1 MTKNFFPMLALA
13 LLSQCPRIAAAQTA
27 ADTPPPPIARAASG
41 PQAKADEPMQVDHVV
56 VTANRRIETLQSVAG
71 VVQTI
76 DAEQLRKDGITE
88 IRSLQNDIPGLNIAN
103 QEGNIEIY
111 IRGVGSSNS
120 TELGDPAAASH
131 LNGIYIPRPRGM
143 GTMFYD
149 LERVEVNKGPQGTLY
164 GRNAM
169 AGTLNIITAKP
180 KLDHLGGYVQ
190 FEGGSRNQGA
200 EAALNVPLST
210 TFGLRV
216 AVFEN
221 DKNSGFH
228 NVSPDPASHA
238 LTPAGEEHNQ
248 GARVSAL
255 WLPLDRM
262 TVSMMADA
270 GHEGGTGYPG
280 ANIYTAVKATGE
292 RAEHLPLRDIVYRGA
307 QGTMRNDLSGLQ
319 GKVAYDFDSFGAELS
334 LSQRKVDFYQRNAQ
348 SNGIGWSG
356 RDYSAEKWD
365 DFSTQYWQTKSVS
378 RIGEVRLYSGDDAKT
393 FQWNVGAFA
402 FNENQKVG
410 YLSMTDGG
418 YCCYSGTEF
427 TMPKVLGKSAALF
440 GDGTLAV
447 TSKLRLIGGLRETE
461 EAKSR
466 YGIGGNLALTL
477 GGAGPKGDSDQG
489 ACCVATRLGTEGF
502 MPNLLARP
510 NFDMSKVQT
519 PAQLAAFL
527 MQTTMTPGVRDT
539 LNQQVG
545 PIANGTNPHGN
556 CFTRPDID
564 NGFVTCPNDQ
574 NGGFSYANL
583 TVPEQQVGSSKF
595 HYTDW
600 RVGTEYDLTKDNM
613 VYVKVSTGHK
623 AGGFNDSFH
632 GSTVPEL
639 FRPEQLRV
647 LEAGSRN
654 AFTLGGQRAVFNL
667 SGFYYDYKDQVF
679 QDLTC
684 ITVDNTK
691 TPPTC
696 SGYSLVNRNIGKSRL
711 AGLEAEARFG
721 LPAGF
726 KLDMNGALLHTRISS
741 GTVADVRAIDYGKGG
756 QSPLIDL
763 SGNQLPLASK
773 VNLSTRLQQVF
784 GLFGGKADWQAL
796 LNWRSSYYLTQFNEK
811 AVVAIN
817 GDTTTALAA
826 GFPDRQVGFLTLNLG
841 AGYTFQGGLRLEA
854 YANNVT
860 DKEASQKAL
869 VGAGLDIRF
878 LNDARSFGARARMD
892 F

>member
-1 MTKNFFPMLALA
+1 MTKNLYPLLALA
-13 LLSQCPRIAAAQTA
+13 LLSQCPRIAAAQSA
-27 ADTPPPPIARAASG
+27 AGAPALPPAKAASA
-41 PQAKADEPMQVDHVV
+41 PQAKADEPIQVDHVV

-76 DAEQLRKDGITE
+76 DADQLRKDGITE

-180 KLDHLGGYVQ
+180 RLDHLGGYIQ

-200 EAALNVPLST
+200 EAALNVPLSS

-216 AVFEN
+216 AAFEN

-280 ANIYTAVKATGE
+280 ANIYTAVTSTGL
-292 RAEHLPLRDIVYRGA
+292 RAEQLPLRDIVYRGA
-307 QGTMRNDLSGLQ
+307 QGTMHNDLSGLQ
-319 GKVAYDFDSFGAELS
+319 GKVDYDFDSFGAELS
-334 LSQRKVDFYQRNAQ
+334 LSQRKVDFYQRNAA
-348 SNGIGWSG
+348 SNGIGWPG

-378 RIGEVRLYSGDDAKT
+378 RIGEFRLYSGEDAKT

-477 GGAGPKGDSDQG
+477 GGANF

-527 MQTTMTPGVRDT
+527 MQTTMTPGARDT
-539 LNQQVG
+539 LNQQIG

-556 CFTRPDID
+556 CFIRPDID
-564 NGFVTCPNDQ
+564 NGFVTCPTDQ

-583 TVPEQQVGSSKF
+583 AVPEQQVGSSKF

-600 RVGTEYDLTKDNM
+600 RLGTEYDLTKDNM

-667 SGFYYDYKDQVF
+667 SAFYYDYKDQVF

-691 TPPTC
+691 VPPTC
-696 SGYSLVNRNIGKSRL
+696 SGYSLVNRNIGKSKL

-741 GTVADVRAIDYGKGG
+741 GTVADVRAIDYGNGG
-756 QSPLIDL
+756 VSPLIDL
-763 SGNQLPLASK
+763 TGNQLPLASK
-773 VNLSTRLQQVF
+773 VNLSTRLQQVIP
-784 GLFGGKADWQAL
+784 LLGGKADWQAL

-811 AVVAIN
+811 AVV
-817 GDTTTALAA
+817 DTAGNEKTALAA
-826 GFPDRQVGFLTLNLG
+826 GFPDRQIGFLTLNLG
-841 AGYTFQGGLRLEA
+841 AGYTFEGGLRLEA

-860 DKEASQKAL
+860 DKQASQKAL

>member
-1 MTKNFFPMLALA
+1 MKKTSFTTLALA
-13 LLSQCPRIAAAQTA
+13 LLSQCPQPAAAQSA
-27 ADTPPPPIARAASG
+27 ANVPPPAPAKAASA
-41 PQAKADEPMQVDHVV
+41 PQARTDEPLQVDHVV

-76 DAEQLRKDGITE
+76 DADQLRKDGITE
-88 IRSLQNDIPGLNIAN
+88 IRSLQNEIPGMNIAN

-131 LNGIYIPRPRGM
+131 INGVYIPRPRGM

-180 KLDHLGGYVQ
+180 RLDRFGGYVQ
-190 FEGGSRNQGA
+190 FEGGSRSGGFETAFNM
-200 EAALNVPLST
+200 PLSS

-216 AVFEN
+216 AAFEA

-228 NVSPDPASHA
+228 NVSPDPKSHA
-238 LTPAGEEHNQ
+238 LTPAGDEHNL

-255 WLPLDRM
+255 WLPMDRM

-319 GKVAYDFDSFGAELS
+319 AKVDYDFDSFGAELS

-365 DFSTQYWQTKSVS
+365 DFSTQYWQTKSAS
-378 RIGEVRLYSGDDAKT
+378 HIGEFRLYSGEDAKV
-393 FQWNVGAFA
+393 FQWNVGAFG
-402 FNENQKVG
+402 FNEDQKVG
-410 YLSMTDGG
+410 YLSLTDGG
-418 YCCYSGTEF
+418 YCCFSGTEF
-427 TMPKVLGKSAALF
+427 TMPKVIGKSAALY

-466 YGIGGNLALTL
+466 YGIGGNIALTL
-477 GGAGPKGDSDQG
+477 GGADF
-489 ACCVATRLGTEGF
+489 ACCMATRLGTEGF
-502 MPNLLARP
+502 VPALLARP
-510 NFDMSKVQT
+510 NFDMSKVVT
-519 PAQLAAFL
+519 AQQMAQFL
-527 MQTTMTPGVRDT
+527 MQTSLVPGARDT
-539 LNQQVG
+539 LNAQVG
-545 PIANGTNPHGN
+545 PIADGTNPMGN
-556 CFTRPDID
+556 CFVRSDIN
-564 NGFVTCPNDQ
+564 NGFVTCPTDK

-583 TVPEQQVGSSKF
+583 AVPEQQVGSSKF
-595 HYTDW
+595 HYADW

-613 VYVKVSTGHK
+613 VYVKLSTGHK

-632 GSTVPEL
+632 GSAVPEL

-654 AFTLGGQRAVFNL
+654 AFDLGGRRAVFNV

-684 ITVDNTK
+684 ITVDTTK
-691 TPPTC
+691 NPPTC
-696 SGYSLVNRNIGKSRL
+696 SGYSLVNRNIGKSHL
-711 AGLEAEARFG
+711 AGLEAEGRFA
-721 LPAGF
+721 LPMGF
-726 KLDMNGALLHTRISS
+726 KLDLNGALLHTRIDR
-741 GTVADVRAIDYGKGG
+741 GVVADVRAIDYSKGG

-763 SGNQLPLASK
+763 TGNQLPLASK

-784 GLFGGKADWQAL
+784 GLFDGKADWQAL
-796 LNWRSSYYLTQFNEK
+796 LNWRSSYYLTQFNETP
-811 AVVAIN
+811 VVAL
-817 GDTTTALAA
+817 GGTTTTALAA

-841 AGYTFQGGLRLEA
+841 AGYTFNGGLRLEA

-860 DKEASQKAL
+860 DKQASQKAL

>member
-1 MTKNFFPMLALA
+1 MKKTSFATLALA
-13 LLSQCPRIAAAQTA
+13 LLSQCPQPAAAQA
-27 ADTPPPPIARAASG
+27 ASSPPPLPAKAASAAQASPAA
-41 PQAKADEPMQVDHVV
+41 PQQVDTVV
-56 VTANRRIETLQSVAG
+56 VTANRRVETLQSVAG

-76 DAEQLRKDGITE
+76 DADQLRKDGITE
-88 IRSLQNDIPGLNIAN
+88 IRSLQNDIPGMNIAN

-131 LNGIYIPRPRGM
+131 INGIYIPRPRGM

-180 KLDHLGGYVQ
+180 RLDRFGGYVQ
-190 FEGGSRNQGA
+190 FEGGSRSGGA
-200 EAALNVPLST
+200 EVAFNLPMSS

-216 AVFEN
+216 AAFEA

-228 NVSPDPASHA
+228 NASPDPQSHA
-238 LTPAGEEHNQ
+238 LTPAGDEHNA
-248 GARVSAL
+248 GARLSAL
-255 WLPLDRM
+255 WVPSDRM
-262 TVSMMADA
+262 TVSLMTDF

-292 RAEHLPLRDIVYRGA
+292 RPEHLPLRDIVYRGA
-307 QGTMRNDLSGLQ
+307 QGTMRNDLSGVQ
-319 GKVAYDFDSFGAELS
+319 GKVDYDFDSFGAELS

-365 DFSTQYWQTKSVS
+365 DFSTQYWQTKSDS
-378 RIGEVRLYSGDDAKT
+378 RIGEFRLYSGEDSKV
-393 FQWNVGAFA
+393 FQWNVGAFT

-410 YLSMTDGG
+410 YLSLVDGG

-427 TMPKVLGKSAALF
+427 TMPKVIGKSAALY

-447 TSKLRLIGGLRETE
+447 SSKLRLIGGLRETE

-466 YGIGGNLALTL
+466 YGIGGNIALTL
-477 GGAGPKGDSDQG
+477 GGAGG
-489 ACCVATRLGTEGF
+489 ACCMGTRLGTEGF
-502 MPNLLARP
+502 VPALLARP
-510 NFDMSKVQT
+510 NFDMSKVVT
-519 PAQLAAFL
+519 PQQMAQFL
-527 MQTTMTPGVRDT
+527 METTQVPGARDT
-539 LNQQVG
+539 LNAQVA
-545 PIANGTNPHGN
+545 PIANGTNPMGN
-556 CFTRPDID
+556 CFVRSDID
-564 NGFVTCPNDQ
+564 NGFVTCPTDQ
-574 NGGFSYANL
+574 GGGFSYANL
-583 TVPEQQVGSSKF
+583 AVPEQQVGSSKF
-595 HYTDW
+595 HYADW
-600 RVGTEYDLTKDNM
+600 RTGAEYDLTKDNM
-613 VYVKVSTGHK
+613 VYAKVSTGHK

-632 GSTVPEL
+632 GSAVPEL
-639 FRPEQLRV
+639 FRPEQLHV
-647 LEAGSRN
+647 LEVGSRN
-654 AFTLGGQRAVFNL
+654 AFDLGGRRAVFNV

-691 TPPTC
+691 NPPTC
-696 SGYSLVNRNIGKSRL
+696 SGYSLVNRNIGKSHL
-711 AGLEAEARFG
+711 AGLEAEGRFA
-721 LPAGF
+721 LPMGF
-726 KLDMNGALLHTRISS
+726 KLDLNGALLHTRIDR
-741 GTVADVRAIDYGKGG
+741 GVVADVRAIDYSKGG

-763 SGNQLPLASK
+763 TGNQLPLASK

-784 GLFGGKADWQAL
+784 GLFDGKADWQAL
-796 LNWRSSYYLTQFNEK
+796 LNWRSAYYLTQFNEMP
-811 AVVAIN
+811 VVSL
-817 GDTTTALAA
+817 GGGTTTALAA
-826 GFPDRQVGFLTLNLG
+826 GFPDRQPGFLTLNLG

-860 DKEASQKAL
+860 DKQASQKAL

>member
-1 MTKNFFPMLALA
+1 MKKNLIPMLVLA
-13 LLSQCPRIAAAQTA
+13 LLSQCPRLAAAQA
-27 ADTPPPPIARAASG
+27 ANAPPPPPASPASAPQARAA
-41 PQAKADEPMQVDHVV
+41 EPVQVEQVV
-56 VTANRRIETLQSVAG
+56 VTANRRVETLQSVAG

-88 IRSLQNDIPGLNIAN
+88 IRSLQTEIPGMNIAN

-131 LNGIYIPRPRGM
+131 INGIYIPRPRGM

-149 LERVEVNKGPQGTLY
+149 IERVEVNKGPQGTLY

-180 KLDHLGGYVQ
+180 RLDRFGGYVQ
-190 FEGGSRNQGA
+190 FEGGSRDQGA
-200 EAALNVPLST
+200 EGALNLPFSK

-216 AVFEN
+216 AAFET

-238 LTPAGEEHNQ
+238 LTPAGEEHNS
-248 GARVSAL
+248 GGRVSAL
-255 WLPLDRM
+255 WLPTERM

-280 ANIYTAVKATGE
+280 ANIYTAVLATGE
-292 RAEHLPLRDIVYRGA
+292 SAEHLPLRDIVYRGA
-307 QGTMRNDLSGLQ
+307 QGTLHNDLSGLQ
-319 GKVAYDFDSFGAELS
+319 GKVDYDFEHFGAELS

-348 SNGIGWSG
+348 SDGIGWSG
-356 RDYSAEKWD
+356 RDYSAEQWD
-365 DFSTQYWQTKSVS
+365 NFSTQYWQTKSVS
-378 RIGEVRLYSGDDAKT
+378 RIGEFRLFSPDDAKV
-393 FQWNVGAFA
+393 FQWNVGAFT

-410 YLSMTDGG
+410 YLSLTDRG
-418 YCCYSGTEF
+418 YCCFSGTEF
-427 TMPKVLGKSAALF
+427 TMPKVIGKSAALY
-440 GDGTLAV
+440 GDGTVAI
-447 TSKLRLIGGLRETE
+447 TDKLRLIAGLRETE

-477 GGAGPKGDSDQG
+477 GGANF
-489 ACCVATRLGTEGF
+489 ACCVATRFGTEGF
-502 MPNLLARP
+502 APNLLARP

-519 PAQLAAFL
+519 PAQIAQFL
-527 MQTTMTPGVRDT
+527 MQTTMTPGARDT
-539 LNQQVG
+539 LNAQVG
-545 PIANGTNPHGN
+545 PIANGTNPQGN
-556 CFTRPDID
+556 CFVRPDID
-564 NGFVTCPNDQ
+564 NGFVTCPTDQ

-583 TVPEQQVGSSKF
+583 SVPEQQIGSSKF

-600 RVGTEYDLTKDNM
+600 RLGSEYDLTRNNM
-613 VYVKVSTGHK
+613 VYAKVSTGHK

-632 GSTVPEL
+632 GSSVPEL

-647 LEAGSRN
+647 FEAGSRN
-654 AFTLGGQRAVFNL
+654 AFTLGGQHAVFNV
-667 SGFYYDYKDQVF
+667 SAFYYDYKDEVF

-684 ITVDNTK
+684 ITVDTTK

-696 SGYSLVNRNIGKSRL
+696 SGYSLVNRNIGASKL

-721 LPAGF
+721 LPGGF
-726 KLDMNGALLHTRISS
+726 KLDMNGALLHTRITA
-741 GTVADVRAIDYGKGG
+741 GTVADVRAIDYNNGG
-756 QSPLIDL
+756 VSPLIDIK
-763 SGNQLPLASK
+763 GNELPLASK
-773 VNLSTRLQQVF
+773 VNLSTRLQQAF
-784 GLFGGKADWQAL
+784 SLFGGKADWQAL

-811 AVVAIN
+811 NVI
-817 GDTTTALAA
+817 DTSGNTKTALAA
-826 GFPDRQVGFLTLNLG
+826 GFPDKQIGFLTLNLG
-841 AGYTFQGGLRLEA
+841 AGYTFDGGLRLEA

-860 DKEASQKAL
+860 DKVASQKAL

>member
-1 MTKNFFPMLALA
+1 MKKPLFTTLALT
-13 LLSQCPRIAAAQTA
+13 LLSQCPQPAAAQSA
-27 ADTPPPPIARAASG
+27 AKAPAPAASQAASA
-41 PQAKADEPMQVDHVV
+41 PQSTPDAAVQVDHVV
-56 VTANRRIETLQSVAG
+56 VTANRRVETLQSVAG

-76 DAEQLRKDGITE
+76 DADQLRKDGITE
-88 IRSLQNDIPGLNIAN
+88 IRSLQNEIPGMNIAN

-131 LNGIYIPRPRGM
+131 INGIYIPRPRGM

-180 KLDHLGGYVQ
+180 KLDRFGGYVQ
-190 FEGGSRNQGA
+190 FEGGSRSQGT
-200 EAALNVPLST
+200 EIALNAPLSS
-210 TFGLRV
+210 TFALRV
-216 AVFEN
+216 AGFQT

-228 NVSPDPASHA
+228 NVSPDPAAHA
-238 LTPAGEEHNQ
+238 LTPAGDEHNQ

-255 WLPLDRM
+255 WVPSDRM

-292 RAEHLPLRDIVYRGA
+292 RAEQLPLRDIVYRGA
-307 QGTMRNDLSGLQ
+307 QGTMHNNLSGLQ
-319 GKVAYDFDSFGAELS
+319 GKVDYDFDSFGAELS

-348 SNGIGWSG
+348 SSGIGWSG
-356 RDYSAEKWD
+356 RDYSAQTWD
-365 DFSTQYWQTKSVS
+365 DFSTQYWQTQSVS
-378 RIGEVRLYSGDDAKT
+378 RIGEFRLFSPEDAKT
-393 FQWNVGAFA
+393 FQWNVGAFT
-402 FNENQKVG
+402 FNEDQKVG
-410 YLSMTDGG
+410 YLSLSDRG
-418 YCCYSGTEF
+418 YCCFSGTEF
-427 TMPKVLGKSAALF
+427 TMPKVIGKSIALY

-447 TSKLRLIGGLRETE
+447 SSKLRLIGGLRETK

-466 YGIGGNLALTL
+466 YGIGGNIALTL
-477 GGAGPKGDSDQG
+477 GGANF
-489 ACCVATRLGTEGF
+489 ACCIATRLGTEGF
-502 MPNLLARP
+502 VPALLARP
-510 NFDMSKVQT
+510 NFDMSKVVT
-519 PAQLAAFL
+519 AQQMAQFL
-527 MQTTMTPGVRDT
+527 MQTSLVPGGRDT
-539 LNQQVG
+539 LNAQVG
-545 PIANGTNPHGN
+545 PIADGTNLKGN

-564 NGFVTCPNDQ
+564 NGGITCPTDQ

-583 TVPEQQVGSSKF
+583 AVPEQQVGSSKF

-613 VYVKVSTGHK
+613 VYVKLSTGHK

-632 GSTVPEL
+632 GSSVPEL
-639 FRPEQLRV
+639 FRPEQLHV

-684 ITVDNTK
+684 ITVDNTQ

-711 AGLEAEARFG
+711 AGLEAEARIG

-726 KLDMNGALLHTRISS
+726 KLDMNGALLHTRIIS

-763 SGNQLPLASK
+763 AGNQLPLASK
-773 VNLSTRLQQVF
+773 VNLSARLQQVF
-784 GLFGGKADWQAL
+784 GLFDGRADWQAL

-811 AVVAIN
+811 PVVAL
-817 GDTTTALAA
+817 GGTTTTALQA

-841 AGYTFQGGLRLEA
+841 VGYNFPGGLRLEA
-854 YANNVT
+854 YGNNVT
-860 DKEASQKAL
+860 DKQASQKAL

>member
-1 MTKNFFPMLALA
+1 MKKNLFPMLALA
-13 LLSQCPRIAAAQTA
+13 LLSQCPHIAAAQSA
-27 ADTPPPPIARAASG
+27 ANAPPSTPAKAASA
-41 PQAKADEPMQVDHVV
+41 PPAKADEPIQVDRVV

-88 IRSLQNDIPGLNIAN
+88 IRSLQNEIPGMNIAN

-111 IRGVGSSNS
+111 IRGVGSSNN

-131 LNGIYIPRPRGM
+131 INGIYLPRPRGM

-180 KLDHLGGYVQ
+180 RLDHFGGYVQ
-190 FEGGSRNQGA
+190 FEGGSRNQGG
-200 EAALNVPLST
+200 EGALNLPISST
-210 TFGLRV
+210 FALR
-216 AVFEN
+216 AAAFEN

-238 LTPAGEEHNQ
+238 LMPAGEEHNQ
-248 GARVSAL
+248 GGRISAL
-255 WLPLDRM
+255 WLPMDRM

-270 GHEGGTGYPG
+270 GHESGTGYPG
-280 ANIYTAVKATGE
+280 ANIYTAVIATGD
-292 RAEHLPLRDIVYRGA
+292 RAENLPLRNIVYRGA

-319 GKVAYDFDSFGAELS
+319 AKVDYDFDSFGAELS
-334 LSQRKVDFYQRNAQ
+334 LSQRKVDFYQRNAA
-348 SNGIGWSG
+348 SNGIGWPG

-378 RIGEVRLYSGDDAKT
+378 RIGEFRLYSGEDSKT
-393 FQWNVGAFA
+393 LQWNLGAFA

-427 TMPKVLGKSAALF
+427 TMPKVIGKSAALY
-440 GDGTLAV
+440 GDGMLAV
-447 TSKLRLIGGLRETE
+447 TSQLRLIGGLRETE

-477 GGAGPKGDSDQG
+477 GGANF

-502 MPNLLARP
+502 VPNLLARP

-519 PAQLAAFL
+519 PAQMAAFL
-527 MQTTMTPGVRDT
+527 MQTTMTPGARDT

-545 PIANGTNPHGN
+545 PIANGSNPQGN
-556 CFTRPDID
+556 CFVRPDID
-564 NGFVTCPNDQ
+564 NGFVTCPTDQ

-600 RVGTEYDLTKDNM
+600 RLGTEYDLTKDNM

-667 SGFYYDYKDQVF
+667 SGFYYDYTNQVF

-696 SGYSLVNRNIGKSRL
+696 SGYSLVNRNIGKSKL

-741 GTVADVRAIDYGKGG
+741 GTVADVRAIDYGNGG
-756 QSPLIDL
+756 VSPLIDL
-763 SGNQLPLASK
+763 TGNQLPLASK
-773 VNLSTRLQQVF
+773 LNLSTRLQQVIP
-784 GLFGGKADWQAL
+784 LFGGKADWQAL

-811 AVVAIN
+811 AVV
-817 GDTTTALAA
+817 DTGGNVKTALAA

-841 AGYTFQGGLRLEA
+841 AGYTFDGGLRLEA

-860 DKEASQKAL
+860 DKVASQKAL

>member
-1 MTKNFFPMLALA
+1 MKKSIFTTLALT
-13 LLSQCPRIAAAQTA
+13 LLSQCPQPAAAQTA
-27 ADTPPPPIARAASG
+27 ANAPPQAASG
-41 PQAKADEPMQVDHVV
+41 PQAKADEPVQVDHVV

-76 DAEQLRKDGITE
+76 DADQLRKDGITE
-88 IRSLQNDIPGLNIAN
+88 LRSLQNDIPGLNIAN

-131 LNGIYIPRPRGM
+131 INGIYIPRPRGM

-180 KLDHLGGYVQ
+180 RLDRFGGYVQ
-190 FEGGSRNQGA
+190 FEGGSRSQGA
-200 EAALNVPLST
+200 EAALNLPMSS

-216 AVFEN
+216 AAFQT

-238 LTPAGEEHNQ
+238 LTPAGDEHNQ

-255 WLPLDRM
+255 WVPSDRM

-292 RAEHLPLRDIVYRGA
+292 RAEQLPLRDIVYRGA
-307 QGTMRNDLSGLQ
+307 QGTMHNDLSGVQ
-319 GKVAYDFDSFGAELS
+319 GKVDYDFDSFGAELS

-348 SNGIGWSG
+348 SSGIGWSG
-356 RDYSAEKWD
+356 RDYSAETWD

-378 RIGEVRLYSGDDAKT
+378 RIGEFRLFSPEDAKT
-393 FQWNVGAFA
+393 FQWNVGAFT
-402 FNENQKVG
+402 FNEDQKVG
-410 YLSMTDGG
+410 YLSLSDRG
-418 YCCYSGTEF
+418 YCCFSGTEF
-427 TMPKVLGKSAALF
+427 TMPKVIGKSSALY
-440 GDGTLAV
+440 GDGTLSLS
-447 TSKLRLIGGLRETE
+447 SKLRVIGGLRETE

-466 YGIGGNLALTL
+466 YGIGGNIALTL
-477 GGAGPKGDSDQG
+477 GGAGPTGTSDKG
-489 ACCVATRLGTEGF
+489 ACCMGTRLGTDGF
-502 MPNLLARP
+502 VPALLARP
-510 NFDMSKVQT
+510 NFDMSKVVT
-519 PAQLAAFL
+519 PQQMAQFL
-527 MQTTMTPGVRDT
+527 MQTSLVPGARDT
-539 LNQQVG
+539 LDAQVA
-545 PIANGTNPHGN
+545 PIANGTNPMGN
-556 CFTRPDID
+556 CFTRSDID
-564 NGFVTCPNDQ
+564 HGFVTCPNDHG
-574 NGGFSYANL
+574 GGFSYANL
-583 TVPEQQVGSSKF
+583 AVPEQQVGSSKF

-613 VYVKVSTGHK
+613 LYVKLSTGHK

-639 FRPEQLRV
+639 FRPEQLHV

-711 AGLEAEARFG
+711 AGLEAEARIG

-726 KLDMNGALLHTRISS
+726 KLDMNGALLHTKIIS

-763 SGNQLPLASK
+763 AGNQLPLASK
-773 VNLSTRLQQVF
+773 VNLSARLQQVF
-784 GLFGGKADWQAL
+784 GLFNGRADWQAL

-811 AVVAIN
+811 PVVAL
-817 GDTTTALAA
+817 GGTTTTALEA
-826 GFPDRQVGFLTLNLG
+826 GFPDRQIGFLTLNLG
-841 AGYTFQGGLRLEA
+841 LGYNFPGGLRLEG

-860 DKEASQKAL
+860 DKQASQKAL

-878 LNDARSFGARARMD
+878 MNDARSFGARARMD

>member
-1 MTKNFFPMLALA
+1 MKTNLYSILALA
-13 LLSQCPRIAAAQTA
+13 FLSQCPNLAAAQAVANAPPALTPTA
-27 ADTPPPPIARAASG
+27 AASAAAG
-41 PQAKADEPMQVDHVV
+41 TADEQAGVDHVF
-56 VTANRRIETLQSVAG
+56 VTANRRVETLQSVAG

-76 DAEQLRKDGITE
+76 DAEQLRRDGITE
-88 IRSLQNDIPGLNIAN
+88 LRSLQTEIPGMNIAN

-111 IRGVGSSNS
+111 IRGVGSSNN
-120 TELGDPAAASH
+120 TELGDPAAAPH
-131 LNGIYIPRPRGM
+131 INGIYIPRPRGL

-180 KLDHLGGYVQ
+180 RLDRFSGYVE
-190 FEGGSRNQGA
+190 FGGGNRDQGA
-200 EAALNVPLST
+200 EAAVNVPMSS
-210 TFGLRV
+210 TFGLRA
-216 AVFEN
+216 AVF
-221 DKNSGFH
+221 DTDRNSGFH

-238 LTPAGEEHNQ
+238 LLPAGIEHNQ
-248 GARVSAL
+248 GGRLSAL
-255 WLPLDRM
+255 WVPTDRL
-262 TVSMMADA
+262 TLSMMADV

-280 ANIYTAVKATGE
+280 ANIYSAVIATGLRPE
-292 RAEHLPLRDIVYRGA
+292 QLPLRDIVYRGP
-307 QGTMRNDLSGLQ
+307 QGEMHNDLSGVQ
-319 GKVAYDFDSFGAELS
+319 GKVSYDFEDFGAELS
-334 LSQRKVDFYQRNAQ
+334 LSQRKVDFYQRNAE
-348 SNGIGWSG
+348 SDGIGWSG
-356 RDYSAEKWD
+356 RDYSAEQWD
-365 DFSTQYWQTKSVS
+365 NFSTQYWQTKSDS
-378 RIGEVRLYSGDDAKT
+378 RVGELRLYSGDAAKL
-393 FQWNVGAFA
+393 FQWSAGAFT

-410 YLSMTDGG
+410 YLALSDGG

-427 TMPKVLGKSAALF
+427 TMPKVLGKSAALY
-440 GDGTLAV
+440 GDGTLTV
-447 TSKLRLIGGLRETE
+447 TDHLRLIAGLRETE

-466 YGIGGNLALTL
+466 YGIGGNIALTL
-477 GGAGPKGDSDQG
+477 GAANY
-489 ACCVATRLGTEGF
+489 ACCISTRIGTEGF
-502 MPNLLARP
+502 QPNLLARP

-527 MQTTMTPGVRDT
+527 MQTTMVPGARDT
-539 LNQQVG
+539 INSQLA
-545 PIANGTNPHGN
+545 PIADGTNPMGA
-556 CFTRPDID
+556 CDARADIS
-564 NGFVTCPNDQ
+564 NGLTCPTDQ

-600 RVGTEYDLTKDNM
+600 RLGTEYDLAHDNM
-613 VYVKVSTGHK
+613 IYAKVSTGHK
-623 AGGFNDSFH
+623 AGGFNDSFN

-647 LEAGSRN
+647 VEAGTRN

-684 ITVDNTK
+684 ITVDNTV

-696 SGYSLVNRNIGKSRL
+696 TGYSLVNRNVAKSRL

-726 KLDMNGALLHTRISS
+726 KLDMNGALLNTRIMS
-741 GTVADVRAIDYGKGG
+741 GTVADVRAIDYNHGG
-756 QSPLIDL
+756 ISPLIDL

-773 VNLSTRLQQVF
+773 VNLSTRLQQVV
-784 GLFGGKADWQAL
+784 GLLGGKADWQAL

-811 AVVAIN
+811 NVI
-817 GDTTTALAA
+817 DTQGNTKTALAA
-826 GFPDRQVGFLTLNLG
+826 GFPDRQIGFLTLNLG
-841 AGYTFQGGLRLEA
+841 AGYTFSGGLRLEG
-854 YANNVT
+854 YATNVT
-860 DKEASQKAL
+860 NKQASQKAL
-869 VGAGLDIRF
+869 VGADLDIRF
-878 LNDARSFGARARMD
+878 LNDARSYGARARMD